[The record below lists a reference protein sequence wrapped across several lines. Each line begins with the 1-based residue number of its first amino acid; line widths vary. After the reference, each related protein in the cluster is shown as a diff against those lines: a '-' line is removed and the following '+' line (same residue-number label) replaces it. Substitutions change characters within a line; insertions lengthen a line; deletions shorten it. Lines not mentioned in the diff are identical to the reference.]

1 MEFLGDIERFVF
13 NLYPYRWA
21 FFAGL
26 VIALAVMAIWGYR
39 RGWHLAV
46 WQHRKIAAIVG
57 TPALVVVIIGGYY
70 LGSPFFTSQTVDEEL
85 PFAFDATIPAN
96 MTSSEVMAV
105 MGGMGKVTQE
115 VNEAMPESMLPRIA
129 SGVVNN
135 QTMQRSPVV
144 LKTGDFR
151 DADNFHMGSGN
162 ATIYRGPGGSLLL
175 RLENFKVTNG
185 PDLHVLL
192 TSHPNPT
199 SRGDIKGAGYVD
211 LGKLKGNQGNQN
223 YAIPDDVDISAQMSV
238 VIYCMPFHVVFS
250 VATLHVPS

>member
-26 VIALAVMAIWGYR
+26 VIALAAMAIWGYR

-70 LGSPFFTSQTVDEEL
+70 LGSPFFTNQTVDEEL

-96 MTSSEVMAV
+96 MTRSEVMAV
-105 MGGMGKVTQE
+105 MGGMAKVTQE

-129 SGVVNN
+129 SGAVNN

-144 LKTGDFR
+144 LKTGNFR
-151 DADNFHMGSGN
+151 DADNFHRGSGQ
-162 ATIYRGPGGSLLL
+162 ATVFRGPDGSNLL
-175 RLENFKVTNG
+175 RLEEFNVTNG

-192 TSHPNPT
+192 TPHPNPI
-199 SRGDIKGAGYVD
+199 SRGDLTSAGYID

-238 VIYCMPFHVVFS
+238 VIYCVPFHVVFS
-250 VATLHVPS
+250 VASLQE